1 MQRHG
6 LEISDYFKSFLSIS
20 LSLDYIVLGSDS
32 GRIVI
37 IEYDPVKNVF
47 EKVHQETYGKSGCR
61 RIVPGQYLAVD
72 PKGRALMIGE
82 WVESHHI
89 HNHANGEAVLLS
101 ENPAKLNVL
110 TKEHRYLY
118 LMDVN
123 ILKFMDILSFSLSF

>member
-1 MQRHG
+1 MSSIKIVKNNKTFTYVATWLR
-6 LEISDYFKSFLSIS
+6 ISDYFNSFLSIS

-82 WVESHHI
+82 WVESHYI
-89 HNHANGEAVLLS
+89 HNHANGEAVLLIRKS
-101 ENPAKLNVL
+101 SKIKCTAK
-110 TKEHRYLY
+110 KHRYLFGGY
-118 LMDVN
+118 
-123 ILKFMDILSFSLSF
+123 

>member
-1 MQRHG
+1 MQQHG
-6 LEISDYFKSFLSIS
+6 SESPTIFKSFLSIS

-82 WVESHHI
+82 WVESYYI
-89 HNHANGEAVLLS
+89 HNHVNGEAVLLS
-101 ENPAKLNVL
+101 ENPVKLNVL
-110 TKEHRYLY
+110 
-118 LMDVN
+118 
-123 ILKFMDILSFSLSF
+123 LKNTDTYI

>member
-1 MQRHG
+1 MSSIKIFKNNKTFTYAATWLR
-6 LEISDYFKSFLSIS
+6 ISDYFKYFLSIS

-82 WVESHHI
+82 WVESHYI
-89 HNHANGEAVLLS
+89 HNHVNWEAVLLS
-101 ENPAKLNVL
+101 ENPVKLNVL
-110 TKEHRYLY
+110 
-118 LMDVN
+118 
-123 ILKFMDILSFSLSF
+123 LKNTDTYI